1 MWTVLSLMARY
12 VKLEIIDVLVKDL
25 NLEPQGKDNDIYR
38 NYDLILSQGNR
49 LDTLVIPGS

>member
-1 MWTVLSLMARY
+1 MARY